1 LKKQQLEIRTKDCRA
16 NIFVN
21 FVLTVR
27 RVQTTNAVNQA
38 VKAVAFLKIYLKGFS
53 SRKTIYTCNTYE
65 KILMKIIIHNV
76 NEWQC

>member
-1 LKKQQLEIRTKDCRA
+1 LKKQQLEIGTKDCRT

-53 SRKTIYTCNTYE
+53 SRKTIY
-65 KILMKIIIHNV
+65 M
-76 NEWQC
+76 